1 MKNTLIPSIKI
12 NSWGG
17 LGSQLF
23 AWALAIEIGDRFSK
37 RKICLV
43 FHTGGVTRRHQEL
56 SFIIPEYDEIVV
68 EDFNQATTNN
78 QDQNS
83 TLLKMLKVYARQ
95 TLIKIGFV
103 ADANTDQDLKNINF
117 FILNIRGHYSYK
129 ELDTKTIQ
137 IILDRLISLGYVT
150 VNENS
155 AGKKVIHYRLGD
167 LLSLSSKSHLHPTQF
182 QYALDNDIDNKDW
195 TVFSD
200 SPEIAI
206 AELHRAF
213 PHLKFISGGED
224 VWDAISKSI
233 HSEIFLGSNSK
244 ISIWILLF
252 RSVVSPEK
260 INYMPISLKDNLEK
274 IFGKRFANAEL
285 LFY

>member
-1 MKNTLIPSIKI
+1 MKNFLIPSIKI

-56 SFIIPEYDEIVV
+56 SSLIPKYDEIVV
-68 EDFNQATTNN
+68 EDFNQATANN
-78 QDQNS
+78 QDPNS
-83 TLLKMLKVYARQ
+83 TLLKMLKVYTRQ
-95 TLIKIGFV
+95 TLIKSGFV
-103 ADANTDQDLKNINF
+103 ADANTDQDLKNITF
-117 FILNIRGHYSYK
+117 FVLNIRGHYSYK
-129 ELDTKTIQ
+129 ELDTKI
-137 IILDRLISLGYVT
+137 IKLILDRLISLGYVT

-155 AGKKVIHYRLGD
+155 SVKNVIHYRLGD
-167 LLSLSSKSHLHPTQF
+167 LLILSSKSHLHPTQF
-182 QYALDNDIDNKDW
+182 QFALDNDVNDKDW

-200 SPEIAI
+200 SPEIAT
-206 AELHRAF
+206 AELHKAF
-213 PHLKFISGGED
+213 PHLKFINGGED

-233 HSEIFLGSNSK
+233 YSEIFLGSNSK

-252 RSVVSPEK
+252 RSIVSPEK
-260 INYMPISLKDNLEK
+260 VNYMPISLKDNLEK
-274 IFGKRFANAEL
+274 IFGNRFTNAEL

>member
-1 MKNTLIPSIKI
+1 MKNFSMPAIKI

-56 SFIIPEYDEIVV
+56 SLLVPGYEEIVV
-68 EDFNQATTNN
+68 EDFYQVTTNN

-83 TLLKMLKVYARQ
+83 TLLKILRMYVRQ

-103 ADANTDQDLKNINF
+103 ANANTDQDLKNISF

-129 ELDTKTIQ
+129 ELNTKI
-137 IILDRLISLGYVT
+137 IKLILDRLINLGYVT
-150 VNENS
+150 VEENS
-155 AGKKVIHYRLGD
+155 TVKNVIHYRLGD
-167 LLSLSSKSHLHPTQF
+167 LLNLSSKSHLYPTQF
-182 QYALDNDIDNKDW
+182 SFALDKDINNKVW
-195 TVFSD
+195 TIFSD

-206 AELHRAF
+206 AELHKTF
-213 PHLKFISGGED
+213 PHLKFISGAEN

-233 HSEIFLGSNSK
+233 YSEIFLGSNSK

-252 RSVVSPEK
+252 RSIVMPEK
-260 INYMPISLKDNLEK
+260 INYMPLTLKDNLEK
-274 IFGKRFANAEL
+274 IFGNRFKNTKL

>member
-1 MKNTLIPSIKI
+1 MKNLSIPSIKI

-43 FHTGGVTRRHQEL
+43 FHTGGVTRRHQEFSL
-56 SFIIPEYDEIVV
+56 LIPEYDEIVI
-68 EDFNQATTNN
+68 EDFNQTIAHNH
-78 QDQNS
+78 DQNS
-83 TLLKMLKVYARQ
+83 TLLKMLKVYIRR

-103 ADANTDQDLKNINF
+103 ADANTDQDLKNIKF

-129 ELDTKTIQ
+129 ELNAKLIQ
-137 IILDRLISLGYVT
+137 LILDRLVSLGYVT

-155 AGKKVIHYRLGD
+155 TVKNVIHYRLGD
-167 LLSLSSKSHLHPTQF
+167 LLSLSSKSHLQPTQF
-182 QYALDNDIDNKDW
+182 QFALDNDVNNKEW
-195 TVFSD
+195 TIFSD

-206 AELHRAF
+206 TGLHKTF
-213 PHLKFISGGED
+213 PHLKFISGSEN
-224 VWDAISKSI
+224 VWDVISKSI
-233 HSEIFLGSNSK
+233 YSEIFLGSNSK

-252 RSVVSPEK
+252 RSIVLPEK

-274 IFGKRFANAEL
+274 IFGNRFQNAKI

>member
-1 MKNTLIPSIKI
+1 MKNLSIPSIKI

-43 FHTGGVTRRHQEL
+43 FHTGGVTRRHQEFSL
-56 SFIIPEYDEIVV
+56 LIPEYDEIVI
-68 EDFNQATTNN
+68 EDFNQVIAHNHN
-78 QDQNS
+78 QNS
-83 TLLKMLKVYARQ
+83 TLLKMLKAYIRR

-117 FILNIRGHYSYK
+117 FILSIRGHYSYK
-129 ELDTKTIQ
+129 ELNAKIIQ
-137 IILDRLISLGYVT
+137 LILDRLVTLGYLT
-150 VNENS
+150 VNEDSTVKN
-155 AGKKVIHYRLGD
+155 VIHYRLGD
-167 LLSLSSKSHLHPTQF
+167 LLSLSSKSHLQPTQF
-182 QYALDNDIDNKDW
+182 QFALDNGVNNKEW

-200 SPEIAI
+200 SPEIAMT
-206 AELHRAF
+206 ELQKTF
-213 PHLKFISGGED
+213 PHLKFISGSEN
-224 VWDAISKSI
+224 VWYVISKSI
-233 HSEIFLGSNSK
+233 YSEIFLGSNSK

-252 RSVVSPEK
+252 RSIVLPEK

-274 IFGKRFANAEL
+274 IFGNRFKNAKI